1 MKSMQIN
8 AIAICGILTAGVLA
22 AQQPAAK
29 PAPQSPPV
37 QATIAIEGKSITID
51 YSSPRVRGREG
62 KIFGKNGLI
71 ATGDAS
77 TYPVWRAGANAATTL
92 KTDVELKA
100 GDTTIPAGKYT
111 LWVDIGDADHWVLII
126 NKQTGQ
132 WGRTYTKAQDVAR
145 IPMKMEKGK
154 KVTENLTYA
163 LEKEHGGLELSLQ
176 WEYYEGSV
184 KLGVK

>member
-1 MKSMQIN
+1 MKTIKLFA
-8 AIAICGILTAGVLA
+8 AIACGLLAAPFLT

-29 PAPQSPPV
+29 PAPKSPPA
-37 QATIAIEGKSITID
+37 QATFSVDGKAITID

-62 KIFGKNGLI
+62 KIFGKDGLI

-77 TYPVWRAGANAATTL
+77 TYPVWRAGANGATTF
-92 KTDVELKA
+92 TTAIELKA

-132 WGRTYTKAQDVAR
+132 WGRTYDKAQDLAR
-145 IPMKMEKGK
+145 IPMKMEKSK
-154 KVTENLTYA
+154 KLTENLTYT
-163 LEKEHGGLELSLQ
+163 LEKERGGVELSLQ
-176 WEYYEGSV
+176 WEFVEGSV
-184 KLGVK
+184 QFAVK